1 MSTYSFLEK
10 KIFQYPNI
18 NETALSFSLFGRTID
33 VQWYGLSYICGVLV
47 AWYLMLFIVR
57 QPNLWS
63 RSTQPISKNNVD
75 DLITYLIL
83 GILIGGRLGYCIF
96 YTPIYYLDN
105 PEKIFFLWE
114 GGMSFHGGFLGVVIA
129 GAFFAFRRN
138 LSILTLGDIIAFS
151 SPPGLFFGRI
161 ANFING
167 ELWGRQTSSFWGIA
181 FTKGGG
187 QFCPDNSNIV
197 CLRHPSQLYEAT
209 LEGILLL
216 VIFFALVYRFHA
228 LKKPGLIFGTF
239 LLGYGLI
246 RFFIEFVREADNF
259 FITETNPLGHA
270 VKITSSLGLTMGQ
283 TLCLPMILVGFLMI
297 WNAVHQTTKCT

>member
-1 MSTYSFLEK
+1 MEK

-33 VQWYGLSYICGVLV
+33 VQWYGLSYICGVLI
-47 AWYLMLFIVR
+47 AWYLMILIVR
-57 QPNLWS
+57 QPSLWR
-63 RSTQPISKNNVD
+63 RSTLPITKNNID
-75 DLITYLIL
+75 DLITYMIL

-96 YTPIYYLDN
+96 YTPMYYIEN
-105 PEKIFFLWE
+105 PQKIFFLWE

-138 LSILTLGDIIAFS
+138 LPILTLGDIIAFS

-161 ANFING
+161 ANFVNG

-187 QFCPDNSNIV
+187 QFCPDNQSSI

-209 LEGILLL
+209 LEGLLL
-216 VIFFALVYRFHA
+216 MAIFFILVYGFKA
-228 LKKPGLIFGTF
+228 LKKPGLIFATF
-239 LLGYGLI
+239 LIGYGFI
-246 RFFIEFVREADNF
+246 RFFIEFVREADSF
-259 FITETNPLGHA
+259 FVNETNPHGH
-270 VKITSSLGLTMGQ
+270 VIQVTSDLGLTMGQ
-283 TLCLPMILVGFLMI
+283 ALCLPMIIVGFLII
-297 WNAVHQTTKCT
+297 WNAIRHKEKCF